1 MESFE
6 WNVCIGADER
16 PEHDI
21 GCFRAGTCDCPQAF
35 DSDLGDSQKILLIG
49 AGQSVGSNR
58 DQFSQNTQINRWRVD
73 GGLQLLGI

>member
-21 GCFRAGTCDCPQAF
+21 GCFRAGTCDCPQEFRGDMA
-35 DSDLGDSQKILLIG
+35 DSQKILLIKP
-49 AGQSVGSNR
+49 GQSVGSGR
-58 DQFSQNTQINRWRVD
+58 DQLSQNTQINGWRLD